1 MANARYLSAIILFWS
16 RKNTKCRPGAA
27 ISSVASSSSSSRR
40 YFGSEEEVLSSS
52 HAARST
58 QQQVQQPRPTSSSSA
73 FFYLDN
79 PSYRRMVSGLQFLA
93 QKKKKRLLDS
103 GDEEEGDVANKLV
116 VAAGVGATLG
126 LGLLGLEL
134 QQTPSSSESLQET
147 RYKTSSSSNLHRTC
161 FPTTFNKA
169 WNLKRI

>member
-1 MANARYLSAIILFWS
+1 
-16 RKNTKCRPGAA
+16 
-27 ISSVASSSSSSRR
+27 
-40 YFGSEEEVLSSS
+40 
-52 HAARST
+52 
-58 QQQVQQPRPTSSSSA
+58 
-73 FFYLDN
+73 
-79 PSYRRMVSGLQFLA
+79 MVSGLQFLA

-103 GDEEEGDVANKLV
+103 GEEEGDVANKLV
-116 VAAGVGATLG
+116 VAAGVCATLG

-169 WNLKRI
+169 

>member
-1 MANARYLSAIILFWS
+1 
-16 RKNTKCRPGAA
+16 
-27 ISSVASSSSSSRR
+27 
-40 YFGSEEEVLSSS
+40 
-52 HAARST
+52 
-58 QQQVQQPRPTSSSSA
+58 
-73 FFYLDN
+73 
-79 PSYRRMVSGLQFLA
+79 MVSGLQFLA

-147 RYKTSSSSNLHRTC
+147 RYKTSSSLTNHLQQSMKPQKDLEMVQ
-161 FPTTFNKA
+161 
-169 WNLKRI
+169 LSSRIMMHNRECISERHI

>member
-1 MANARYLSAIILFWS
+1 MANARYLSAIILSWS
-16 RKNTKCRPGAA
+16 RKNTKCRPGAT
-27 ISSVASSSSSSRR
+27 ISSVASSSSRR
-40 YFGSEEEVLSSS
+40 YFGSEEEVFSSS

-73 FFYLDN
+73 FFYLDD
-79 PSYRRMVSGLQFLA
+79 PPYRRMVSGLQFLA

-103 GDEEEGDVANKLV
+103 GEEEEGDVANKLV

-147 RYKTSSSSNLHRTC
+147 RYKTSSSSNLHTTC
-161 FPTTFNKA
+161 FPTIFNKA
-169 WNLKRI
+169 

>member
-1 MANARYLSAIILFWS
+1 MLEMANARYLSAIILSWS

-27 ISSVASSSSSSRR
+27 ISSVASSSSSSSSRR
-40 YFGSEEEVLSSS
+40 YFGSEEEVFSSS

-79 PSYRRMVSGLQFLA
+79 PPYRRMVSGLQVLA

-103 GDEEEGDVANKLV
+103 GDEEEGDVANKLF

-169 WNLKRI
+169 